1 MEFLRE
7 GFKDQGAPTP
17 IRRVD
22 VPANQQR
29 EVVVGHGPGPCWTV
43 RTTQTGN
50 WLPMVLKR
58 STLPVAQ
65 PLPQPSAGR
74 RKYGTPVAGLLG
86 AQSALVLPVAITPTF
101 SPMTS
106 NEVLLVIRTTQR
118 SVSAPRLVTVIGY
131 WVVEGGGGGAAD
143 QFIRPA
149 AVPGALVEHEV
160 HAGEQVTGHQRTG
173 DETARDR
180 IAGLASG

>member
-1 MEFLRE
+1 MPLLKYLTVRSVMGIPARRF
-7 GFKDQGAPTP
+7 QGTHT
-17 IRRVD
+17 IRGVD
-22 VPANQQR
+22 IPANQQR
-29 EVVVGHGPGPCWTV
+29 EVVVGHGLRPCWTV

-86 AQSALVLPVAITPTF
+86 RSRRWLFPVAITPTF

-106 NEVLLVIRTTQR
+106 NEVLLVIEPP
-118 SVSAPRLVTVIGY
+118 SAR
-131 WVVEGGGGGAAD
+131 
-143 QFIRPA
+143 
-149 AVPGALVEHEV
+149 
-160 HAGEQVTGHQRTG
+160 
-173 DETARDR
+173 
-180 IAGLASG
+180 